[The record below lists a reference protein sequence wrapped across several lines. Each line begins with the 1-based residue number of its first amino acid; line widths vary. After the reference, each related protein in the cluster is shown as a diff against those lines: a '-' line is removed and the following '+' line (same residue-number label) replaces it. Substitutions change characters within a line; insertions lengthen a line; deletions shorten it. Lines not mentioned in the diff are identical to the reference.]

1 MLTQLHY
8 TPYILPLAVS
18 ALFCLAM
25 LAIAWRNRREPVA
38 PWFAAT
44 LLALLAWTVG
54 YIFELMAHGL
64 QAKIAWANLEYIAT
78 IALPVFWLQVVL
90 IYTRHRG
97 LSRRM
102 WLVLSLLGA
111 ALVLGVFIN
120 PAGLFRVAP
129 ALARHGS
136 LTALNPDYGPLWGL
150 GWVPFA
156 YGLLLV
162 AALLLVRA
170 LRHSQGF
177 QVRQSLALLAASLLP
192 LAAGTVYALGL
203 SPWPDYNPAMAVVS
217 VSGFL
222 MAYALF
228 SSGLFALAPL
238 ARDTLVECLA
248 DGVLVVDRR
257 GRLVDANPAARA
269 TFPELAGTRL
279 GEPLA
284 ELLGERE
291 DVLRV
296 FAEALIALEYDPC
309 ERPRAQGLVEVE
321 IRLDSPS
328 VAATRI
334 YSSVVTQVRGS
345 SGRPL
350 GLALVLRDVSERV
363 GLLDEARRQATTD
376 ALTGVLTRRALLER
390 GAQAAQQAAERGLP
404 LSVLVVDVDNLK
416 QVNDSQGHANG
427 DRLLA
432 AVAAASRNVLREG
445 DVLGRLG
452 GDEFCVLL
460 PGAAGDEARGIAER
474 VRFATSVSLEAGA
487 ASPRHASVS
496 IGVATCDEVAGDSF
510 AGLLEAAD
518 RALYAAKNSGRDR
531 VAVAGDAAPDRPR
544 SRRSP
549 GRRSGTM
556 RTTWRPRA

>member
-1 MLTQLHY
+1 MLMQLHY
-8 TPYILPLAVS
+8 TPFIVPLAGS

-25 LAIAWRNRREPVA
+25 LAVAWHNRREAVA

-54 YIFELMAHGL
+54 YIFELMAQGL
-64 QAKIAWANLEYIAT
+64 QAKIAWANLEYVAT
-78 IALPVFWLQVVL
+78 VALPVFWLQVVL

-97 LSRRM
+97 LSRRS
-102 WLVLSLLGA
+102 WLVLGLLGT
-111 ALVLGVFIN
+111 ALLLGIFLN
-120 PAGLFRVAP
+120 PAGLFRAAP

-136 LTALNPDYGPLWGL
+136 LTALHPDYGPLWSL

-162 AALLLVRA
+162 AAFQLVRA

-192 LAAGTVYALGL
+192 LAAGTVYALGF

-217 VSGFL
+217 ASGVL

-228 SSGLFALAPL
+228 SSRLFALAPL
-238 ARDTLVECLA
+238 ARDAVVECLA

-269 TFPELAGTRL
+269 AFPELAGVRL

-284 ELLGERE
+284 TLLGGRE

-296 FAEALIALEYDPC
+296 VAEALVALEHDPC

-321 IRLDSPS
+321 IRLASPS
-328 VAATRI
+328 VPAARI
-334 YSSVVTQVRGS
+334 YSSVVTQVRSG

-350 GLALVLRDVSERV
+350 GLALVLRDVSARV
-363 GLLDEARRQATTD
+363 GLLDEARRLATTD
-376 ALTGVLTRRALLER
+376 ALTGVLTRRRLLEL
-390 GAQAAQQAAERGLP
+390 GAQAVQQAVGRGLP
-404 LSVLVVDVDNLK
+404 LSVLVVDVDHLK
-416 QVNDSQGHANG
+416 QVNDSQGHARG

-432 AVAAASRNVLREG
+432 AVAAASRSVLREG
-445 DVLGRLG
+445 DLLGRLG

-460 PGAAGDEARGIAER
+460 PGAGGDEARGIAER
-474 VRFATSVSLEAGA
+474 VRFATSVSWEAGA
-487 ASPRHASVS
+487 ASPQPASVS
-496 IGVATCDEVAGDSF
+496 IGVATCDEVAADSF

-518 RALYAAKNSGRDR
+518 RALYAAKDGGRDQ
-531 VAVAGDAAPDRPR
+531 VAVTAVAGTPR
-544 SRRSP
+544 
-549 GRRSGTM
+549 
-556 RTTWRPRA
+556 